1 MRYGFILRPL
11 KQSLENTS
19 AWSLLGNAS
28 VAHKRSAKAIQCLG
42 HVLATAPDSAESVY
56 HLGAIQR
63 LHDESKRANECFC
76 DTLALKPRQ
85 AQAQWC
91 GLSVERIVTLEC
103 DTLVHGSAALPA

>member
-1 MRYGFILRPL
+1 MRSL

-19 AWSLLGNAS
+19 AWSLLGNTRMAQ
-28 VAHKRSAKAIQCLG
+28 KQSAKAIQCFG

-56 HLGAIQR
+56 HLGAIQQ

-85 AQAQWC
+85 A
-91 GLSVERIVTLEC
+91 
-103 DTLVHGSAALPA
+103 